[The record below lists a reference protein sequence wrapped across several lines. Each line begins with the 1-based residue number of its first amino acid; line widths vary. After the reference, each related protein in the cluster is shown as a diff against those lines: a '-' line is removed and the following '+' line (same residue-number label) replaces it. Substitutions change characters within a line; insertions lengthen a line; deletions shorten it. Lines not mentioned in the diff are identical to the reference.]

1 MTRTLGGKDELPD
14 EWDKTAEMLRKT
26 AETVLGVTFGKRKG
40 DKETWWWNEEVQKS
54 IKEKKEAKKT
64 WDKIRDENTKK
75 VYKEKKNKAKKAVAM
90 AKGRGHDDLCARL
103 ETKEGEKELYRLARQ
118 RNRAGKD
125 VQHVRVIK
133 DENGNVMVNLEAVL
147 KRWKEFFEKLLNE
160 ENNREPRTEEPEVV
174 NEEVNCVSTE
184 EVKNAVRRM
193 KKGKAVGP
201 DELPVEVWKCMA
213 EMGIKFL
220 TRLFNRLL
228 MGERMPEEW
237 RRSVLISI
245 YKKKGDA
252 QCCGNY
258 TGIKLMS
265 HTMKIWERIIETR
278 LRDRVE
284 ISKQQYGF
292 MPGKGTTDA
301 MFALRMLME
310 KYREG
315 QRELYCVFVDLEK
328 AYDRVAREELWYCM
342 RKSGRVEKYVQLVQ
356 DMYEGSETVV
366 RCAVGTTES
375 FKVKVGLNQGSALSP
390 FLFVVIMDRLT
401 DEVRR
406 EPPWTML
413 FADDIVIC
421 EETREEVE
429 QRLESWKYALE
440 IRGMKVS
447 RSKTEYLCI
456 NGGNDDETVK
466 MEDTKVPRVK
476 EFKYLGSTVQESGS
490 CERKVKKRVQAGW
503 NGWKR
508 VSGVICDKR
517 LPARVKGKVY
527 SSVVRPAMV
536 YGLETVVVTKKQVEE
551 MEVAEM
557 KMLRFARGVT
567 IKDKIRNKHIR
578 STVKVERLGM
588 KMREGR
594 LRWYGHV
601 MRRDQENVGRK
612 MMKMELPGKR
622 KRGRPKIFRCGKI
635 RYRGSWCEG
644 DGH

>member
-1 MTRTLGGKDELPD
+1 
-14 EWDKTAEMLRKT
+14 
-26 AETVLGVTFGKRKG
+26 
-40 DKETWWWNEEVQKS
+40 
-54 IKEKKEAKKT
+54 
-64 WDKIRDENTKK
+64 
-75 VYKEKKNKAKKAVAM
+75 M
-90 AKGRGHDDLCARL
+90 AKGRVYDDLYARL

-133 DENGNVMVNLEAVL
+133 DENGNVMVNSEAVL
-147 KRWKEFFEKLLNE
+147 KRWKEYFEKLMNE
-160 ENNREPRTEEPEVV
+160 ENNRDPRTEEAEVV
-174 NEEVNCVSTE
+174 NEEVNCVSRE
-184 EVKNAVRRM
+184 EVKNALRRM

-201 DELPVEVWKCMA
+201 DELPVEVWECMR

-237 RRSVLISI
+237 KRSVLIPI
-245 YKKKGDA
+245 YKNKGDA

-258 TGIKLMS
+258 RGIKLMS
-265 HTMKIWERIIETR
+265 HTMKVWERIIEAR

-315 QRELYCVFVDLEK
+315 QKELHCVFVDLEK
-328 AYDRVAREELWYCM
+328 AYDRVPREELWYCM
-342 RKSGRVEKYVQLVQ
+342 RKFGIVKKYVQLVQ

-366 RCAVGTTES
+366 RCAAGTTES
-375 FKVKVGLNQGSALSP
+375 FKVKVGLHQGSALSP
-390 FLFVVIMDRLT
+390 FLFALIMDRIT
-401 DEVRR
+401 NEVRR

-413 FADDIVIC
+413 FADAIVIC
-421 EETREEVE
+421 EEAREEVE
-429 QRLESWKYALE
+429 RRLESWKYALKR
-440 IRGMKVS
+440 RGMKVS
-447 RSKTEYLCI
+447 KSKTEYLCI
-456 NGGNDDETVK
+456 NEGNDDETVK

-476 EFKYLGSTVQESGS
+476 EFKYLGSTVQESGG
-490 CERKVKKRVQAGW
+490 CEREVKKRVQAGW
-503 NGWKR
+503 NGWRK

-536 YGLETVVVTKKQVEE
+536 YGLETIAVTKKQAEE

-557 KMLRFARGVT
+557 KMLRFAMGVT
-567 IKDKIRNKHIR
+567 RKDKIKNEHIR
-578 STVKVERLGM
+578 STAKIERLEM

-601 MRRDQENVGRK
+601 MRRDQEYVGRK
-612 MMKMELPGKR
+612 MMETKE
-622 KRGRPKIFRCGKI
+622 KIFRCGKR
-635 RYRGSWCEG
+635 RYERSWCEG